1 MSCWQFNLLACLLVH
16 LKNTF
21 LVHYYSSPANLIHHQ
36 EKDTWQRV
44 WDKVIYS
51 DMGDKTI
58 SSKENIN
65 LEYRI
70 FSYFHS
76 VFLFFIFEALGTECK
91 VLCHPNTL
99 SLNCTLGFLLFL
111 FQILVPNFTI
121 FFFFVYILE
130 TFGLEVTCLVLEYIS
145 L

>member
-70 FSYFHS
+70 FSYFYS
-76 VFLFFIFEALGTECK
+76 VFLFFILKHWVLNARSCAIQTRCHWIAPLGSYYFCFRF
-91 VLCHPNTL
+91 L
-99 SLNCTLGFLLFL
+99 SLILPFFSFL
-111 FQILVPNFTI
+111 FIFWRLLV
-121 FFFFVYILE
+121 
-130 TFGLEVTCLVLEYIS
+130 
-145 L
+145 